1 LAVKNHIASMPA
13 RQAAS
18 ASLLAALLALSP
30 LAPAALA
37 QSSRKPARMPPPS
50 SSYLRYLDKEG
61 FFTVDYPD
69 NWRTYPAGH
78 AVSIAPDGGLAPGG
92 GRQQLLVYGVVLS
105 HYAPYASPATRRK
118 LSLRQH
124 YAPYEDTTR
133 ARDVLEDITDDLVRQ
148 IVDVDPNLRVLEGSA
163 RPATIDGAPGFSVP
177 LTGRSPVT
185 GEGERGELLV
195 RSLPDGHAIY
205 ALSIAPARDYE
216 AFQAAF
222 ARMMR
227 TLVVN
232 DEAVHAAMRLRPLAG
247 VARRG
252 APKPE

>member
-1 LAVKNHIASMPA
+1 MNHIASIRA
-13 RQAAS
+13 RQAAP
-18 ASLLAALLALSP
+18 AALLAALMALSP
-30 LAPAALA
+30 LVPATLA
-37 QSSRKPARMPPPS
+37 QSNRKSARMPPPS
-50 SSYLRYLDKEG
+50 STFLRHLDKGG

-78 AVSIAPDGGLAPGG
+78 AVSIAPEGGLAPGG
-92 GRQQLLVYGVVLS
+92 GRQQLLVYGVVIS
-105 HYAPYASPATRRK
+105 HYSPYASPATRRK
-118 LSLRQH
+118 LSLRHH
-124 YAPYEDTTR
+124 YAPFEDTTR

-148 IVDVDPNLRVLEGSA
+148 IVDVNPNLRVLEGSA

-185 GEGERGELLV
+185 GEGERGELVV

-205 ALSIAPARDYE
+205 VLSIAPARDYE
-216 AFQAAF
+216 AFQTAF

-232 DEAVHAAMRLRPLAG
+232 DDAVHAAARLRPLAG
-247 VARRG
+247 VAKRG
-252 APKPE
+252 TPKPE